1 MFWQIQNKSILFWVL
16 RQSNNAFK
24 ITVLWNSL
32 LFHDTNQPLLDHLL
46 NLDMCSLFI
55 NTNCSHEAGLQ
66 VQRNTLIN
74 NTMCITKRYKIFKP
88 ISINNNLVLKL
99 VP

>member
-1 MFWQIQNKSILFWVL
+1 MWSRILPPPPQRETEDRERL
-16 RQSNNAFK
+16 RKPNTS
-24 ITVLWNSL
+24 
-32 LFHDTNQPLLDHLL
+32 
-46 NLDMCSLFI
+46 CSLFI
-55 NTNCSHEAGLQ
+55 NTNCSHEAGLL

-99 VP
+99 MP